1 MNYNMLQEA
10 MEQVADEQQ
19 IDALSVYRAFE
30 QIEDGRHKRGVR
42 YSSALILTL
51 IVLAKLAGMTSL
63 AGIAEWVRLRAGW
76 LNEVLPNPRESF
88 PCAATYSNVVRAVD
102 AQQVRQV
109 MNDLLTRVGA
119 MKRCADNVRREDK
132 PAEREKHVHVA
143 LDGKTLRGTL
153 GHTASDQ
160 QKMHQLALYET
171 QTGVLLKEQVTGEKQ
186 NELSIVSQFLTPL
199 LVQGR
204 IISAD
209 ALHTQCAF
217 CWQVRRWEGDYVLI
231 VKGNQ
236 PSLHDDLKLFFR
248 EPPADCRDWRS
259 ARTVD
264 KGHGRLEIREL
275 VASTELNDF
284 LAGQWAGVAQVFRLT
299 RIVKEDGKTRTE
311 VVYGITSLSPTEAS
325 PERLLALVREHWA
338 IENRLHWRRDVTL
351 REDHSQ
357 VRKGDAPRVL
367 ALLNSFLLAVLDF
380 LGVSNVPKQMRI
392 FDAQPLSA
400 VRLLLGSLLTFK

>member
-1 MNYNMLQEA
+1 MNYNTLQEA

-19 IDALSVYRAFE
+19 IEALSIYRAFE

-42 YSSALILTL
+42 YSSALLLTL

-63 AGIAEWVRLRAGW
+63 AGIAEWVRLRADR
-76 LNEVLPNPRESF
+76 LNEVLPNPHETF
-88 PCAATYSNVVRAVD
+88 PCAATYSNVLRAVD

-119 MKRCADNVRREDK
+119 MKRCGDNPAREDK
-132 PAEREKHVHVA
+132 QAEREKQVHVA

-153 GHTASDQ
+153 GHTACDQ
-160 QKMHQLALYET
+160 QKMHQVALYET

-236 PSLHDDLKLFFR
+236 PSLHDDLELFFR

-311 VVYGITSLSPTEAS
+311 VVYGITSLSPQVAS
-325 PERLLALVREHWA
+325 PERLLQLVRAHWA

-380 LGVSNVPKQMRI
+380 LGVSNVPKHMRI
-392 FDAQPLSA
+392 FDAQPVLA